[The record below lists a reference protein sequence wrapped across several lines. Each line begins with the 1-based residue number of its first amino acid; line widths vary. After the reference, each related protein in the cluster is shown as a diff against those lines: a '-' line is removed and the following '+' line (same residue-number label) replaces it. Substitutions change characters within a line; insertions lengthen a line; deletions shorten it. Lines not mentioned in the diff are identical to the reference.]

1 MLVLDVNMEILKR
14 FNERVNRLEK
24 SKFVEWTSTPR
35 QEPQDNVALSEDW
48 LALRGLHKD
57 EFDGF
62 VLNFRFLIQDRD
74 GFSVRRVKEFYEK
87 LPSIFDEEKDQFDKI
102 YRSLKDYLSQRSL
115 IQIQNKN
122 LSNQDFFEIIFYG
135 GLAHENA
142 DKIDSFM
149 TLTHGIINGIVF
161 YSFSNVLFGYL
172 KHFIII
178 RDLNENVIRK
188 AER

>member
-1 MLVLDVNMEILKR
+1 MKILER

-24 SKFVEWTSTPR
+24 SKLVKWTFTPR
-35 QEPQDNVALSEDW
+35 QEPQDNVALSKDW

-62 VLNFRFLIQDRD
+62 ILNFRFLIQDRD
-74 GFSVRRVKEFYEK
+74 GFSVLCVKKFYEN
-87 LPSIFDEEKDQFDKI
+87 LPQIFDEEKDQFDKI
-102 YRSLKDYLSQRSL
+102 YKSLKDYLSERSL
-115 IQIQNKN
+115 INIQNKN

-149 TLTHGIINGIVF
+149 TLTRGIINGIVF
-161 YSFSNVLFGYL
+161 YWFSNVLFGYL
-172 KHFIII
+172 KHFIMI
-178 RDLNENVIRK
+178 RDLNKDVIRK
-188 AER
+188 AERTTI

>member
-1 MLVLDVNMEILKR
+1 MEIIER
-14 FNERVNRLEK
+14 FNKRVNRLEN
-24 SKFVEWTSTPR
+24 SKFFEWTFTPR
-35 QEPQDNVALSEDW
+35 QQPQDNVALSKDW

-74 GFSVRRVKEFYEK
+74 GFSVRCLKRFYES
-87 LPSIFDEEKDQFDKI
+87 LPSVFNEEKNEFDKI
-102 YRSLKDYLSQRSL
+102 YQSLVAYLSERSF
-115 IQIQNKN
+115 IQIEKKN

-135 GLAHENA
+135 GLAHENT

-161 YSFSNVLFGYL
+161 YSFSNVLFCYL
-172 KHFIII
+172 KHFIMI
-178 RDLNENVIRK
+178 RDLNENIIRK
-188 AER
+188 AQ